1 MEVPADCGELRSDW
15 TPDAAVETAILA
27 AVDGEADSF
36 ETNCR
41 EEDLG
46 GREGGRE
53 RQQNWI
59 KGIYIHNE
67 YGYNLKTINIPR
79 N

>member
-1 MEVPADCGELRSDW
+1 MEVPADCAELRSDW
-15 TPDAAVETAILA
+15 MPDAAVETAILA

-46 GREGGRE
+46 ERGWEREATKFKR
-53 RQQNWI
+53 
-59 KGIYIHNE
+59 K
-67 YGYNLKTINIPR
+67 INVR
-79 N
+79 